1 MRSWWVMD
9 LNKQKRYDELIEEVE
24 YVYNNLPIRIDA
36 DEGLMAVAILVAS
49 EHSNEDTSHSYGMIG
64 DESKTKVIGQKM
76 KEYRLSHG
84 LSQKELAKQ
93 LGISR
98 PYMSEIESNKRSMSI
113 KTINNFT
120 DKLGITLS
128 DFFN

>member
-1 MRSWWVMD
+1 MD
-9 LNKQKRYDELIEEVE
+9 INKYDELIEDTLKVKDD
-24 YVYNNLPIRIDA
+24 IDRRMHLSNGVDA
-36 DEGLMAVAILVAS
+36 GVMAAIIVAS
-49 EHSNEDTSHSYGMIG
+49 QHSREDLSCSYK
-64 DESKTKVIGQKM
+64 SKTKIPGQKM

-84 LSQKELAKQ
+84 LSQEQLAKQ

-98 PYMSEIESNKRSMSI
+98 PYMSEIESNKRNMSV
-113 KTINNFT
+113 KTIKNFT

>member
-1 MRSWWVMD
+1 MD
-9 LNKQKRYDELIEEVE
+9 LSKKKRYDELIEEVD
-24 YVYNNLPIRIDA
+24 YVYDNLPIITDA
-36 DEGLMAVAILVAS
+36 DEGVMAAIIVAS
-49 EHSNEDTSHSYGMIG
+49 QHSREDLSHSCEIIG
-64 DESKTKVIGQKM
+64 DESKTKIPGQKM

-84 LSQKELAKQ
+84 LSQEQLAKQ

-98 PYMSEIESNKRSMSI
+98 PYMSEIESNKRNMSV
-113 KTINNFT
+113 KTIKNFT

>member
-1 MRSWWVMD
+1 MD
-9 LNKQKRYDELIEEVE
+9 LSKKKRYDELIEEVD
-24 YVYNNLPIRIDA
+24 YVYDNLPIITDA
-36 DEGLMAVAILVAS
+36 DEGVMAAIIVAS
-49 EHSNEDTSHSYGMIG
+49 QHSREDLSYSCEIIG
-64 DESKTKVIGQKM
+64 DESKTKIPGQKM

-84 LSQKELAKQ
+84 LSQEQLAKQ

-98 PYMSEIESNKRSMSI
+98 PYMSEIESNKRNMSV
-113 KTINNFT
+113 KTIKNFT

>member
-1 MRSWWVMD
+1 MRSWWGMD
-9 LNKQKRYDELIEEVE
+9 LSKKKRYDELIEEVD
-24 YVYNNLPIRIDA
+24 YVYDNLPIITDA
-36 DEGLMAVAILVAS
+36 DEGVMAAIIVAS
-49 EHSNEDTSHSYGMIG
+49 QHSREDLSHSCEIIG
-64 DESKTKVIGQKM
+64 DESKTKIPGQKM

-84 LSQKELAKQ
+84 LSQEQLAKQ

-98 PYMSEIESNKRSMSI
+98 PYMSEIESNKRNMSV
-113 KTINNFT
+113 KTIKNFT

>member
-1 MRSWWVMD
+1 MD
-9 LNKQKRYDELIEEVE
+9 LSKQERYDELIEEAE
-24 YVYNNLPIRIDA
+24 YVYNKIPIIMNA
-36 DEGLMAVAILVAS
+36 DKGVVTAILVAS
-49 EHSNEDTSHSYGMIG
+49 QHSREDLSYSCEVIG
-64 DESKTKVIGQKM
+64 DESKTKIPGQKM

-84 LSQKELAKQ
+84 LSQKQLAKQ

-98 PYMSEIESNKRSMSI
+98 PYMSEIESNKRSMSV

>member
-1 MRSWWVMD
+1 MD
-9 LNKQKRYDELIEEVE
+9 LNKKYTYDKLTNETIDVGDMLMEKM
-24 YVYNNLPIRIDA
+24 PICSHLEASI
-36 DEGLMAVAILVAS
+36 MAVILVAS
-49 EHSNEDTSHSYGMIG
+49 QHSSYSYEVIG
-64 DESKTKVIGQKM
+64 DESKTKIPGQKM

-84 LSQKELAKQ
+84 LSQEQLAKQ

-98 PYMSEIESNKRSMSI
+98 PYMSEIESNKRSMSV
-113 KTINNFT
+113 KTIKNFT

>member
-1 MRSWWVMD
+1 MD
-9 LNKQKRYDELIEEVE
+9 SNKQERYDELIEEVE
-24 YVYNNLPIRIDA
+24 YVYNKLPIIMDA
-36 DEGLMAVAILVAS
+36 DKGVMAAILVVS
-49 EHSNEDTSHSYGMIG
+49 QHSNEDTSHSYEIIG
-64 DESKTKVIGQKM
+64 DESKTKILGQKM

-84 LSQKELAKQ
+84 LSQKQLAKQ

-98 PYMSEIESNKRSMSI
+98 PYMSEIESNKRSMSV
-113 KTINNFT
+113 KTISNFT

>member
-1 MRSWWVMD
+1 
-9 LNKQKRYDELIEEVE
+9 
-24 YVYNNLPIRIDA
+24 
-36 DEGLMAVAILVAS
+36 
-49 EHSNEDTSHSYGMIG
+49 
-64 DESKTKVIGQKM
+64 M

-93 LGISR
+93 LGVSQAYISA
-98 PYMSEIESNKRSMSI
+98 IESNKRSMSV
-113 KTINNFT
+113 KTISNFT

>member
-1 MRSWWVMD
+1 MD
-9 LNKQKRYDELIEEVE
+9 INKQQRYDELIEEVE
-24 YVYNNLPIRIDA
+24 YVYNKLPIIMDV
-36 DEGLMAVAILVAS
+36 DKGVVTAILVAS
-49 EHSNEDTSHSYGMIG
+49 QHSREDLSHSC
-64 DESKTKVIGQKM
+64 ESKTKIPGQKM

-84 LSQKELAKQ
+84 LSQEQLAKQ

-98 PYMSEIESNKRSMSI
+98 PYMSEIESNKRSMSV
-113 KTINNFT
+113 KTIKNFT